1 MAGRVGDVGQVVGD
15 LRRLLPEA
23 SKVTGMDALH
33 TKLAERPEE
42 LAGGTGRWFE
52 ITAGS
57 RKLDVLVRTEF
68 DFGQAR
74 EPGAD
79 SPGQVSGRHES
90 SDRAGELNRTLHQ
103 DRAHRMIAVMPTP
116 GLGFFG
122 AIKAVAT
129 FLRPSTTRD
138 ETVTREAGH
147 TIEYEVPRRLHNAE
161 VPFRTVVSVF
171 DRGVAIAQER
181 TLGSPIWAP
190 MAVPETVPAPQAGG
204 WLATGRR
211 LPRAG
216 VIDVHLDP
224 HAPATHKG
232 KDLQR
237 PGTFDKVKSYLRKV
251 LPRLGE
257 EERKTIHEFLS
268 DATVARNLQSM
279 EITPTQQEDGASGW
293 LDVGTLVKGAN
304 WLKARRTI
312 RAQVQMR
319 VVTRRYQHVEDV
331 DGLKVTRTRREGD
344 GVANTTSATHEK
356 MLELA
361 GGALGDLGVVKP
373 AGGGQVMGSGA
384 HAHQYTSKAR
394 NTGQDVKTTTE
405 NGVIWL
411 AESDVEV
418 RVVGRPPIT
427 FRGALTSYRVTTAEE
442 ARATGIVA
450 GPDGPTLE
458 GEREP
463 SSPPAVLH
471 RAMLAHTGAGER
483 LAKLVIET
491 LRKTPGQGEKRLWK
505 WGDTDFLVDPDDPVV
520 TGRLSRE
527 LAEQVERATEARRKL
542 RDDQLGASPVTTLA
556 FTHEGTGHTDHVLIE
571 VTREIETAVRGDQ
584 VDGQRGP
591 ETVRSTEGTTDVTR
605 RAKKSFGGALI
616 GRFYFG
622 ALGITQLLDV
632 KSGVTMTTDRSTRIG
647 RSVETETTKVVGH
660 PGPDGTLGSEPYRRY
675 TGTARY
681 GLDGVFWRED
691 KDVVTEFRSRRAGV
705 PEKLVFGDGSP
716 EASSIE
722 VDFDTLVSDVD
733 TLIPELSRPRDP
745 RVSEPS
751 PLDDVAINHDGP
763 PATDRLRRT
772 GDRRLDGVRTE
783 REDGAGRRVA
793 LGQELVGKVARSPLD
808 GSQLARIKAGLGA
821 ANGFG
826 KFSVF
831 DVSPPPVTHGSGQ
844 RIILAE
850 SNMMLDPQELGY
862 RRWTDTT
869 HTVTGATVIQS
880 RDGRQWSFDP
890 FKVEGVLVSIG
901 PHSGPGGAGIVEGKP
916 VSWQTSRTA
925 GQRAEPANIT
935 TRGSWAEPEYLV
947 SVTKRTLQVVESSFY
962 GKAGRRT
969 LNRHSPAWTR
979 LSEGPGPRPRDE
991 TTRAAHQFHEENVLV
1006 WLTADQLAA
1015 VRENA
1020 DLEQQ
1025 RLLLEEL
1032 PFPEPGTET
1041 PQAAE
1046 VNEPPAATARTI
1058 LWRPG
1063 LKLPTTPIDLTEA
1076 IPELRRALAEHS
1088 DIGPDT
1094 ANRIFEPTPARSKHD
1109 NHARAEEVLANAQ
1122 QHLDEAGSGHLA
1134 VPLPVAEKTSRQTY
1148 ELWIQA
1154 RQKGL
1159 ARPGEPAPGGL
1170 TFTNRL
1176 TETSGHARG
1185 RNWTHAV
1192 VAATTF
1198 GLVTFSGEDGDVSHP
1213 GYGVGGAG
1221 GTTEH
1226 HFGVVKTETEL
1237 ETAGTD
1243 EQTAAISGSRER
1255 TTAELE
1261 FDLSVRRGGTVFA
1274 HVQLVREVAVDQP
1287 VEEEFSPAPPEE
1299 RLGRIG
1305 DTAIRKQDVSP
1316 QALRRWHR
1324 EPGHLAAPDPGKS
1337 FVEEVYPDPDR
1348 LAAIA
1353 GQGIAEGGG
1362 TVSKQVHR
1370 ELAASFGYRMTKN
1383 GLLRAMGDDGLPI
1396 PVNPALGLDLVLHA
1410 RPGKSA
1416 RLGVPSERVEFGGKP
1431 TETTKETHK
1440 TAFTSHHH
1448 ESAGLLGP
1456 IGTGLPV
1463 LPALVRPIA
1472 EGGTASKSEH
1482 TRERDNT
1489 PRTWA
1494 KPTPGETKL
1503 TGSWLEDLE
1512 FLLVAKPTAKFGLKH
1527 AVAVEFSA
1535 ENAARIRRA
1544 DRNDRIP
1551 SYLAEATRIFAQR
1564 DQTWNDA
1571 ARRFAAARWRARQ
1584 TAELDRLLSL
1594 PRPHSQNDTAKIEVL
1609 TSQGVRAGDRTGAEQ
1624 AARDAEDALVRE
1636 ADSRRLAKSAYGAA
1650 ILRAHEAVVVKPE
1663 PDATIAADRTN
1674 LQRLEDD
1681 TRLHRIAQHLLDWNG
1696 ENHAPR
1702 LELRGFGD
1710 LTTTDAVKDHLRDV
1724 IRRLD
1729 DLVGLAGSEN
1739 GHRPT
1744 LSELG
1749 VHVHISH
1756 VSADGPVQAQVWLD
1770 KGERV
1775 DPPGEDV
1782 DEAALDRYRERLE
1795 ELSGREPGEAPALPG
1810 EREPVLPD
1818 DPGAGSRDWSPR
1830 EVGEFVARARA
1841 WWFGS
1846 EGIGADRGSAERL
1859 WRDLG
1864 PDLGSGG
1871 VRFDSGRRDAAIVA
1885 VVFAERSGF
1894 GPDGLAELVGRLRQ
1908 WAWVPG
1914 GTGGA
1919 GLRVPADVVRG
1930 HAETFVSGFP
1940 DDASPSYPQFRKYL
1954 EESFGEGEAL
1964 PGEDTT
1970 RKILADVVKE
1980 WGFELSRGGRPSVLP
1995 YEELKSHANRHVDLL
2010 GGSGVTVAGFWQ
2022 YLQSEQI
2029 EFGKV
2034 NAADALRHVLAE
2046 REILRSHGR
2055 NSGISDE
2062 KARGYAREYILAAG
2076 TSGSIEKFAKFVRNL
2091 DGERPGAAQGAIG
2104 AVRAMDAYNG
2114 FLRKWEGDVWTKV
2127 RVLSAAD
2134 PESGLPM
2141 PIVHDESWRRI
2152 HDQLQS
2158 AIEHGEVAVGE
2169 VLNAPGVLDGVA
2181 RIAWFRA
2188 SRGADPGPVV
2198 RDVLG
2203 GLLAEYEAGAGS
2215 RSWSDDVVN
2224 VFVSESRA
2232 WWAAWGPE
2240 MVAEARVPAWQ
2251 VWREV
2256 GGDDGSV
2263 VSEEWGSE
2271 AVDVLAYAMGPK
2283 GFGPAGARELAVRLK
2298 VWASR
2303 VPSSR
2308 AGAGPGAAQAGRP
2321 AADARLSQELR
2332 SIALSDGPAADADGP
2347 SRPRAGSPGAGLEPG
2362 SPEYFSVLHHAVVTE
2377 VRSLARRGSGDI
2389 EGFVREHVTPVV
2401 VERWFWETEPDP
2413 YHVKGAASEI
2423 AKAVLGFHGLLGGAP
2438 ASVGGSAGTRALSP
2452 GESEAGP
2459 SSIPGGGSEHLAA
2472 SKPSG
2477 GGRRDLSE
2485 AEVEQLYHEVRSELR
2500 RLVGKRRLPFD
2511 DPEVLVSRADVARA
2525 YAELGESSRSGSR
2538 AATAIEEGLL
2548 PDDGSGPAGASREQV
2563 PQPDSQTSSDQL
2575 AEIERRDDRSELP
2588 LGGRRMDVRFET
2600 GRTLPLSM
2608 HSRDLEDVDDPANE
2622 SRWMVPDGVELQRLA
2637 ETLDPESRN
2646 YRPEWAGL
2654 TVAQQWALLAAE
2666 LRGEQ
2671 FHERDR
2677 EQAIWKIRILN
2688 NFGAKYPTGKKA
2700 RAELEEIADL
2710 AHEKLKSWS
2719 TVTNLFPNKMVPDG
2733 NGGKVSLMRLLADG
2747 EPIRNRWET
2756 GSSGG
2761 TTDIS
2766 DRVTAEWLFGYSS
2779 SFKNSEPVTVENPAE
2794 MPRYGAVIPPS
2805 RVEGSAVHYGTVVVQ
2820 WNEDVRARSTFTPG
2834 DSMGM
2839 DTDTNAVTYTD
2850 KEHLYSL
2857 LAYGDDELV
2866 RHLLAEATDYRYDPS
2881 LKDAPGPSTHGFLEA
2896 QIHGPLDLSHAK
2908 KVVINWGAF
2917 GLSDNDQPNLT
2928 KAEAEQL
2935 RDDLRAVRPGLDVEL
2950 GKEIGEPGRAEL
2962 VERNRV
2968 RGLYGLDASSRP
2980 DAQDLEVARKL
2991 DRLAGGGPFAGH
3003 ASRQDLILLL
3013 TVDDP
3018 TRLDDEATGRMLR
3031 ELFEVA
3037 RQYFQDPEGLR
3048 AAAPERASFFD
3059 RLVGESQPDAHPDA
3073 EPRPSDS
3080 SGYVRA
3086 EGNRVVFPAPGVT
3099 METAVSAAAQLPVF
3113 PGVLTVGARLAA
3125 DGSGVLRSDGQGV
3138 HSFAEFAGLLQQWLP
3153 ESPEQRRVLLVSC
3166 YASELAASLSRF
3178 LDAAVVATRELVW
3191 EFNKGQIVAGD
3202 VRLFDDGTMLPAGPR
3217 NSPDVNL
3224 FELYKDGALAQSL
3237 DTAVAGQAVLRA
3249 GWASA
3254 EARADD
3260 TTSGD
3265 RLTEPLHWGEE
3276 YGAKWRDVRG
3286 GSAPSPENILLV
3298 DSALNHILDRHSGGS
3313 AVSGKSRFPA
3323 EWTAGDIRKH
3333 VLDVAKNPD
3342 VVPRVAKGTGTW
3354 AATGVRAGV
3363 AIEVVVESPGIVVT
3377 GYPLEGKGVQM
3388 DLPDIGIAEAELT
3401 KLVGKH
3407 NKRDLGDAW
3416 SQARGG
3422 RTPGQLTV
3430 KYGRLAAIRGNTKD
3444 VGEFGSSAFPPD
3456 WSAGRTVDRLLD
3468 VARKPDQP
3476 PRPLDKGGWRAAG
3489 TRDGMQVVAF
3499 LTEHGEVFDGYAQ
3512 TASGQG
3518 VAESSRK
3525 RPRHGEE
3532 APSRADPTPKRA
3544 LGKDAPTAGSRGFTS
3559 VAELAGQLKS
3569 KAVDPRNHQS
3579 ESSRTM
3585 GPDYFSRR
3593 KAPSAAGPVRG
3604 HDYSALNAAGWQ
3616 ALLTK
3621 LDLASTVR
3629 FGSDEYAPD
3638 RMTGFEDAV
3647 LTRELTDAERAQWA
3661 PTSDKPPLPRVLEMP
3676 RTVTSIWFGNPLPDE
3691 QSPNF
3696 RSSVA
3701 RMAGELVRDSTFVHV
3716 TNVSRESVERAKD
3729 GESGKYFDDVRE
3741 LVRWARDNSI
3751 ILIDI
3756 YEVFNKDHPM
3766 VLQEFFEAEMARQAP
3781 GGYGAASDMA
3791 RLELLKLMG
3800 GVHLDGG
3807 DRLTNVD
3814 PLDIIHAQQS
3824 FAIRESPDGKKLDQR
3839 LLAAPRNHPFLDSSL
3854 EQIRQD
3860 YLTHEGDRNDRD
3872 NAPERMRHVREIAED
3887 SRTATLRLTQRVVHT
3902 LVWKLHSSEGKLDL
3916 TKVVPALDRH
3926 PKPELVLGAALE
3938 FVFGRPELVAMVKE
3952 VIEPGREYSVPV
3964 PRNARDLFKRGGQD
3978 GGARI
3983 VGSAEGS
3990 VPVRT
3995 RSAGAPE
4002 GARPVG
4008 SAGPESGGP
4017 DGGGW
4022 RFTTGERAPW
4032 LHEIRFGFDGGQHI
4046 IDNHAAGSGHPGK
4059 TEFPHDW
4066 VPDRLLDNV
4075 LDAAKFPDSTPELL
4089 RTGKWRARGERDGVL
4104 IEVIADPFGEVLSAF
4119 PQSGEGVVLNAHRG
4133 PRLEDATIANLNE
4146 RRSGDDLAGEWTK
4159 VQGGSKF
4166 TEDVAKP
4173 TSVLMSMRVARDIL
4187 ETRTDG
4193 IAPSGN
4199 TTFPESWSDLESVE
4213 RVLQV
4218 AHDPGVLPR
4227 LRFDG
4232 RWEVVGTRA
4241 GVEIEVLLDP
4251 DGAVWKARPRFS
4263 TASRSGEEELRSALR
4278 RRLGETAAEKLLTT
4292 VKRFDAGLAWAYRR
4306 VPESLRANLKEAAD
4320 RMASE
4325 LLRVPKAVRNQ
4336 SFEAKLKSAL
4346 KRLLSPG
4353 RDNESVEKLV
4363 RKIWA
4368 FDPGLAWA
4376 YDWAPEEVRKDPT
4389 SLAKWMA
4396 EMLVVGKPLKLLGGS
4411 ERVDGTGGPGSPD
4424 GPSVGRLLEESIG
4437 EASDPDGPDA
4447 DPEFRERWQEE
4458 NIRASRG
4465 LRDHGDQARVDQ
4477 ATTVAQG
4484 LVGRPEHVSEL
4495 DQMVTDVLAWHIL
4508 DELGRD
4514 RGLPAWERAARVAW
4528 ERTSRMRAEGLTGQ
4542 ARTASWDGIRS
4553 RAGEAL
4559 VANGVADLHH
4569 VWSYEVSQFTS
4580 FVDRHGR
4587 EIEWLNEVV
4596 FMVDAMLGALPAGT
4610 GNLTREVNARVRSV
4624 LGAVLGRAMISS
4636 LHRRPSPDLV
4646 ADAKDAWDHTAVLRA
4661 EIDALRSS
4669 STDTAAPAV
4678 PMPGQPG
4685 VFSVPWPEVRAAAE
4699 RAAQQAAGIPLD
4711 VARRFASIEGEIER
4725 RLLAAAERVELQY
4738 PELVERADQL
4748 VDAML
4753 GEQPEPEPG
4762 SPRNPTAERERYDVL
4777 RRVLDG
4783 AVSAAG
4789 LVDVGHDRTRED
4801 VAQAAWES
4809 TALVRVY
4816 LDLRRT
4822 WGSSGVHA
4830 RWALP
4835 WATTWAEGVPQY
4847 SEGAPPRAPGA
4858 PPGYPDAPDGPPGYS
4873 EVSPQHGGPEA
4884 LPPAGALWLVQGA
4897 DGLRGLRLRGPDQ
4910 PGDGAAPRLSAE
4922 QRAGLTLLV
4931 DYLGNQGDGPPQA
4944 HRISIVGHGPRD
4956 SVLHRQVEQEL
4967 REHLNRYGADTP
4979 ELVSIQHQFDEGS
4992 AGATGG
4998 WVEVVF
5004 EPVAEGVPQARRGR
5018 FGEWLHELSRR
5029 GPARSATESAP
5040 GPSGNIRSIA
5050 FHYSDGSPKA
5060 VAFPV
5065 GEERF
5070 HQHTH
5075 RSAPDVGYRG
5085 YTQITSDGTPVAT
5098 RWMPY
5103 RGRQLAVDLHG
5114 DDGFFT
5120 VEDQATSETRRVSGR
5135 ELARMVHASGAVSRG
5150 RPVLLISCDPAR
5162 AESGTRP
5169 ADEFADELRR
5179 MGHRGRTF
5187 AFNQAV
5193 TTSRRSDAQLHVLG
5207 GTDGRMLEVGSG
5219 RSTASDGERRGRPD
5233 VSLPE
5238 DYDPPRAAPPA
5249 AVPPVTTVPGDDSSD
5264 AESSTGVAFL
5274 VPEAVVPEPNYHL
5287 PDHGLLSP
5295 DEARYVERMSPV
5307 ANSAGRYRAA
5317 LTDEEFQFSESL
5329 LEQFR
5334 RAQDGHRYDD
5344 GVRDWLRRNEA
5355 DPGEVRRRLN
5365 LAHVAALRVYTG
5377 LDFSLINIALRYQG
5391 IWRGQA
5397 VRIQARRL
5405 VDAMLSSESAPLPAM
5420 LGGLPSIQAVVEN
5433 GSPDLKRDLYRA
5445 VDESLGEIE
5454 AEALAHGEMV
5464 RKALAALPPAK
5475 GTVWRGDRSGRGWWG
5490 KLFYRNYDGSRLFFR
5505 DLMSTSRAR
5514 EGAQAFIRHEPNT
5527 RPVLLR
5533 VALHHDSL
5541 GRDISIFSAAQN
5553 ENEQE
5558 VLFPAESTLD
5568 VESRRVERTGDGPE
5582 LEVIG
5587 AAEARSGGS
5596 TSDRDTFHRDAGDE
5610 RPRKRIFADPAYLS
5624 RAEEFETRLGAYAFG
5639 NEHARAAAEGT
5650 VRRTFEVLRAA
5661 RPSVGE
5667 REILQA
5673 FGTGDATSAGQ
5684 VEPLTS
5690 REEFE
5695 GFLASANLR
5704 ELMTAFYSAA
5714 YLSEHP
5720 LGLKALLNGIVRE
5733 RDWARAAELGLDVVS
5748 LRQQAEYL
5756 NSPGHA
5762 TLRWLLRAAGKTG
5775 RTAFDQDIFAS
5786 ANLLARSSGWAAAIE
5801 QLRSDLARRPR
5812 KSSGP
5817 GADEYAHTPGTYRD
5831 RGAPLGEGER
5841 IFLLN
5846 NPVALDVLGFDP
5858 EQPAAPKPSRIENPR
5873 LGDLAPGEAGPE
5885 LPLSWRS
5892 GEATLELRDTS
5903 GWVRQVRDERGMP
5916 VLTGISTS
5924 SARLMNAAKLVNLGV
5939 ADEHLAL
5946 ALLGWMLPARDHTAY
5961 EILAGASLVADLP
5974 GADLSDSTTMYRSL
5988 PGIEMAAVRSDI
6000 AVDGLLPH
6008 EAAYLHRAGRHPD
6021 EGGFGAPGRLH
6032 RGLVDEKL
6040 ESLHLAGHVSTPLT
6054 DQARAWLV
6062 RNGMTAP
6069 ELLARFSRA
6078 HAVALSAYSQLASQ
6092 QLGTGP
6098 WNPGPQADAELSNRL
6113 RRLAEDAYDT
6123 GYIPA
6128 ILAANP
6134 RVMRLLDEP
6143 APETPEEKAARRRWL
6158 HLAVDAMLPAV
6169 RAELAA
6175 HTELA
6180 LEALEILP
6188 PFTGEAWGVGL
6199 VPAAS
6204 GGKDV
6209 TFQGMGGFAPDESSA
6224 LRMPREGAPASRAEL
6239 VKVTL
6244 TGHGGRD
6251 ISYFSP
6257 SHTAPD
6263 ILVTPGTRFTIDRG
6277 AVTAEGAVLVAM
6289 TEVAPP
6295 PPDGGDTAGRRDDR
6309 GPDFSVFA
6317 RADDNRVVFPPPG
6330 VTLAAAG
6337 AAAAQLPALPGVLT
6351 VGARLTPDG
6360 TGVLRWDRPGGHGFA
6375 EFANLL
6381 REQLPKPPAERRIL
6395 LVSCDSVEL
6404 AKVLSDVLDAEV
6416 IAPAEQVWQAN
6427 GGLLIPGPVRIFENG
6442 EMSPAGPRNEPD
6454 SSQWL
6459 LYEHGDL
6466 RRSLGAGDAREA
6478 VLGAGWA
6485 TTEHLA
6491 DGPRQVEGDRLAE
6504 PIHWGDDDS
6513 DSDVNMPDAVDSDSD
6528 GEEAGQARFDLTD
6541 NAVIDSFRDHIAD
6554 RVATA
6559 RADLRDNENV
6569 PEQLRS
6575 VAGTYA
6581 RRWATALI
6589 GPMPDAAA
6597 ADANV
6602 RRLGDLHQQVTD
6614 VLAAE
6619 ILDAA
6624 SEAEAGA
6631 LRDAWDATADIRD
6644 DYERLRRR
6652 LRLGSLPALDEL
6664 RNDPDVRVGLDRM
6677 RAARMVA
6684 GGDLARW
6691 AAVGQAS
6698 GQDWRQQRQAGDTGA
6713 RTENQLYAAD
6723 DGMRAAEAR
6732 RQQDRVAAQW
6742 REDGHGLLGI
6752 PGAELNEQER
6762 GLVDELAE
6770 MLGHRSHLARGRRDQ
6785 AVQDAATEELAGR
6798 LRHRFTALR
6807 DQEGADQPW
6816 EVVEQRLAGEL
6827 GTVHELIERADSARD
6842 LIAEGVPSQHRQNRV
6857 RGRAVLGL
6865 IDEPADTFH
6874 LTRGRLL
6881 SLLSIAMAAVVS
6893 VENTTRGV
6901 VEAEWRATAGLRTRV
6916 AALVNEGGPQRVDF
6930 DVPFSVAARRLHP
6943 ASLAMAVAGW
6953 HEHWSWDIEGGDW
6966 LLTRERLAG
6975 QAALRQEAE
6984 RLLGPPYEPR
6994 PGGPGPATA
7003 RWLRERAVAAVAHR
7017 VHLGLGAVDDAE
7029 TLRLR
7034 VWDLLGH
7041 AEGPALLQT
7050 LLPSTRQTVSAL
7062 NETQLSGLRSTAR
7075 AMLGPLDAP
7084 APTPGAERPMRYAEV
7099 YRALVDVLAVR
7110 LDAQPS
7116 TEPGWKRTA
7125 WLRALLETWF
7135 NWDGRQRVD
7144 FDVPYQVAQRRHAAG
7159 LVTEQVAVFE
7169 NGWDEA
7175 LSEGDAYLVRRDPL
7189 LADGELAEADR
7200 LLDVPPEP
7208 RAGLGPSAAEQQRLW
7223 QRIRAAVAA
7232 EWQDDPDAAGPLAQ
7246 NLRDGFGR
7254 LHGYDELA
7262 GTTEAI
7268 LSSASDA
7275 HQYARRAL
7283 NAAAPERQAE
7293 VLRSAEAMVGPPSTV
7308 VPGVGPSAAAQQL
7321 HRTMLIEIVA
7331 GFLLTARE
7339 TDGDVRLEA
7348 WWWSE
7353 NIRQGLEYLRTWT
7366 PSGPAVAAPD
7376 EGYLVDEDTV
7386 AGRIEVVDP
7395 GGIEQAVARFEREL
7409 SEHAI
7414 EGEARLTML
7423 RREDEELLTEG
7434 ISRMRAEDVVRDE
7447 HRDELLRLIGSGDD
7461 HPPTAEAMR
7470 RQWNRLRI
7478 GALSGAALARAIT
7491 EFRHPADWLAAEGAR
7506 LMGVADQDL
7515 PQALVDS
7522 PEGRRVELL
7531 RDIARVANASSAPEA
7546 SLNSLRRQ
7554 WAGMGIATSA
7564 GAVLDEQITEFRTGF
7579 SNVLGQYAI
7588 RWEDGLTAAELSVA
7602 STLEERARQ
7611 LLGPYELA
7619 TAPAGSDLTPQQAQG
7634 LSGISGQVA
7643 ERLYRMMVAA
7653 LVKVITR
7660 HPTATDHHQLLAEQL
7675 RSGQVQ
7681 SLPSF
7686 DALLSWHR
7694 PEPDHVAAAD
7704 PVPPYTEEVLPDQ
7717 RWLQWAGEVLG
7728 PRPEL
7733 DPRTD
7738 GEDGRITGSERGRVL
7753 AAARLSNQY
7762 DLMVHAV
7769 ALAGQYGGVEAAH
7782 ALLAAWRARREAD
7795 WPGPGTGEG
7804 RA

>member
-1 MAGRVGDVGQVVGD
+1 MSGVGKGTGGTEYNGPGEESGASGVFKPTELPQDLQNFFSVVVGLRWPEANLQGMILLRDFWHDYGAAVEELLPQLRKAREKFDAGMDGESSGQLLRYIDDELIPQAEGLAEVGAELKSMVGQTAADVEKSMIMLVAFAVIALISFIALLYSVMPFLAGLVVTAFREVGKAILKGVLLRLLQQALAKAGPAALAGLRELFKKAPHILLNAVKFGVGGAAFMAGLDATIQGIQLAPGGLREKFDSESVWKMGAGGAIGGAGAGVVSGIGRTLSKQFPKVPKNYRAIGNAAHALGQALAIVLTNPLVFLATGDKDGKWWEGMLGEFGPLDHAGNHGKKIAKHLLEHLPGLADTHGLTMRTETDAPPPEGGGHDSKPAPEGDSDSEVGQDFSEKAGAGRDGDLTADDARTRSESAGDADNRSVSSSGHSRSDTAVDTSTNSSPGGGAVRQLAVTGADNQQFGTLFTQEQSGASSQQVPISNGQGTQAGGAGSGQPRGSQQSVPAQREGQQSSQAPDSRPRTSTNGDAFQPSDAASARSAHGNETGQETLSRPVGPREQAVSGEADVAPDGGKQPSGHEYVPDDSNQIRTMSERGPAAEAEQPGGFAGQQEGSPSQERGAGGGASPDAPPVSTTQRPSSQQGTPEAPAARAPGGEPGQGKGPERTVESRLTDLVPEHSLYQQRTASESHAAPEGAPEPAGRQADGPSPDPAAAQHHDSPGTDQTDAPPVVSPGSAQTPQKSGVEQPVVGRSSAAKPDGWQPTSHPSGRESSVDGALAPQRGPGEPVVSKAGLESDGPAEPVLVPGSDIENGLAGFADEDAPPPPYERPPPSYAELLGLPPGLAGDKGLGDKGLTVSSEPVKARPGHGAARWLDSLLGKQDGGLTELETRELVRRTVGDLTVFPVGLPADQLQGADAGVGSSAAGEGGGGRKETKERAVALGTQLVAENRASGRDTDWKEYKEYLRQHQISVDNLPRAAIARYLRLAKDQAGEPTRVRGKGVGREDLKVRVSRYLMENPEASIRSIRVDLFGEPIDGIKEGVDTDVLRSVVNEVRGELGIPGPQLPGLPKSSAIPLVREYYAEALLANKKPTLAGLVSYFRAAGSGLGLDAAVGHLREVGGDLAILTRNLTGHPESRPEPGESSDPPPAAEPEPERQPTTAQTADNDGADPGTAAENRRRDAGPDFTPARTLGGATMADRVSEVGQVVGD

-23 SKVTGMDALH
+23 SKVTGMDAVH

-42 LAGGTGRWFE
+42 LAGGTGKWFE
-52 ITAGS
+52 VTAGG

-171 DRGVAIAQER
+171 DRGIAIAQER
-181 TLGSPIWAP
+181 TLGPSPTLAP
-190 MAVPETVPAPQAGG
+190 MTVPETVPAPQADG
-204 WLATGRR
+204 WRVAGRR

-237 PGTFDKVKSYLRKV
+237 PGIFDKIESYLRKV

-257 EERKTIHEFLS
+257 AERKTVQEFLS

-304 WLKARRTI
+304 WFKARRTI

-331 DGLKVTRTRREGD
+331 DGLKVTRTQREGD

-356 MLELA
+356 TLELA
-361 GGALGDLGVVKP
+361 GGALGELGVVKP
-373 AGGGQVMGSGA
+373 AGGGQVMSSGS
-384 HAHQYTSKAR
+384 HAHQFTSKAR

-450 GPDGPTLE
+450 APDGPTLE
-458 GEREP
+458 GERQP

-471 RAMLAHTGAGER
+471 RAMLEHTGAGER

-491 LRKTPGQGEKRLWK
+491 LRKVPEQGEKRLWK
-505 WGDTDFLVDPDDPVV
+505 WGDTDFLVDPDAPVV

-527 LAEQVERATEARRKL
+527 LAEQVGRATEARRKL

-556 FTHEGTGHTDHVLIE
+556 FSHEGTGHTDHVLIE

-584 VDGQRGP
+584 VDGPRGP

-605 RAKKSFGGALI
+605 RVKKSFGGALI

-632 KSGVTMTTDRSTRIG
+632 KSGVTMTTDRSTRIS

-660 PGPDGTLGSEPYRRY
+660 PGPDGTLGNEPYRRY
-675 TGTARY
+675 TGTVRY

-745 RVSEPS
+745 RVSEPR

-850 SNMMLDPQELGY
+850 SNMMLNPQELGY

-869 HTVTGATVIQS
+869 HTMTGATVIES

-925 GQRAEPANIT
+925 GQRAEPANVT

-1032 PFPEPGTET
+1032 PFPDPGTET

-1058 LWRPG
+1058 PWRPG

-1109 NHARAEEVLANAQ
+1109 NHARAEEVLANAH
-1122 QHLDEAGSGHLA
+1122 QHLDEAGNGHLA
-1134 VPLPVAEKTSRQTY
+1134 VPLPVAEKASRQTY

-1154 RQKGL
+1154 RQKGF

-1170 TFTNRL
+1170 AFTNRL
-1176 TETSGHARG
+1176 TETSSHARG

-1198 GLVTFSGEDGDVSHP
+1198 GLVTLTGEDSDVSHP
-1213 GYGVGGAG
+1213 GAGVAGAG

-1226 HFGVVKTETEL
+1226 HYGVVKTETET

-1243 EQTAAISGSRER
+1243 EQTATISGSRER

-1261 FDLSVRRGGTVFA
+1261 FDISVRRGGTVYA
-1274 HVQLVREVAVDQP
+1274 HVQLVREVAMDQP

-1337 FVEEVYPDPDR
+1337 FVEEVYTDPDR

-1396 PVNPALGLDLVLHA
+1396 PVNPALGLDLALHA

-1416 RLGVPSERVEFGGKP
+1416 RLGVPSERVELGGKP
-1431 TETTKETHK
+1431 TETTKETNK

-1448 ESAGLLGP
+1448 ESAVLLGP
-1456 IGTGLPV
+1456 MGAGLPV

-1482 TRERDNT
+1482 TREQDNT
-1489 PRTWA
+1489 PRTWD
-1494 KPTPGETKL
+1494 KPIPDEAKL

-1512 FLLVAKPTAKFGLKH
+1512 FLLVVKPTAKFGLKH
-1527 AVAVEFSA
+1527 AVVAEFPA

-1564 DQTWNDA
+1564 DQVWNDA
-1571 ARRFAAARWRARQ
+1571 ARRFATARWRTRQ

-1594 PRPHSQNDTAKIEVL
+1594 PRPRSQNDTARIEVL
-1609 TSQGVRAGDRTGAEQ
+1609 TSQGVRAADSVGAAQ

-1681 TRLHRIAQHLLDWNG
+1681 TRLHRIAQHLLDWSG

-1710 LTTTDAVKDHLRDV
+1710 LTTTDAVKDHLRGV
-1724 IRRLD
+1724 IGRLD

-1795 ELSGREPGEAPALPG
+1795 ELSGREPGEAAALSG
-1810 EREPVLPD
+1810 VREPVLPG

-1846 EGIGADRGSAERL
+1846 EGMGADRGSAERL

-1885 VVFAERSGF
+1885 VAFAEHSGF

-1919 GLRVPADVVRG
+1919 GPAPGGPAAGVAGVPAESREAIRTWRPDRGDPQAPLTLLAYMSRLPLGNLSLAISGVRRR
-1930 HAETFVSGFP
+1930 
-1940 DDASPSYPQFRKYL
+1940 YPQEVIELVQPWVLGMHSETDPATGAPYASDRVALLSGGVVAYRKVDEWWREEFGAQPVPTESREAIRTWRPDSDHPQAPRTLL
-1954 EESFGEGEAL
+1954 EYMSRL
-1964 PGEDTT
+1964 PLGRLQLVTD
-1970 RKILADVVKE
+1970 
-1980 WGFELSRGGRPSVLP
+1980 SRGRYPAGVIELIRPWVLAMKGWHNP
-1995 YEELKSHANRHVDLL
+1995 VTGKPASAND
-2010 GGSGVTVAGFWQ
+2010 VAGFSGEMVRSGAIAEWWRKAGLGPRGDVRDSTAVGAGAKRAGEADEAEASRKRRAEDGQ
-2022 YLQSEQI
+2022 PESGQEQA
-2029 EFGKV
+2029 
-2034 NAADALRHVLAE
+2034 NRE
-2046 REILRSHGR
+2046 RDL
-2055 NSGISDE
+2055 
-2062 KARGYAREYILAAG
+2062 L
-2076 TSGSIEKFAKFVRNL
+2076 L
-2091 DGERPGAAQGAIG
+2091 PGAAGSGSRMLDQGRTELYRADEPAGEADDLRI
-2104 AVRAMDAYNG
+2104 VRVVSHNMTPMRAMNNAFPFRDPNDPQGRVYEPYADENG
-2114 FLRKWEGDVWTKV
+2114 QLHSAVVRRADEITAEMIGTKAMLKGIARDPDDTRLPATAATGLTAVWPALERAVAAEMRRLV
-2127 RVLSAAD
+2127 REEPLATPV
-2134 PESGLPM
+2134 
-2141 PIVHDESWRRI
+2141 VR
-2152 HDQLQS
+2152 
-2158 AIEHGEVAVGE
+2158 VGE
-2169 VLNAPGVLDGVA
+2169 VTEKHVREHERALVGENGLFLSRRSADIPPAEWPSLRNGRILGVYLGAVLDSGETLANWEETYRKYPSYAMKLAKTRNTMSAEGAANFIAFANTATEDSGHGLTYDHDRINAVFVKFRIHLFDKGENPRAQTIAVLMALDNAFDRETNPDGVILVDYGDDYLSLLENPVKA
-2181 RIAWFRA
+2181 EPE
-2188 SRGADPGPVV
+2188 ADP
-2198 RDVLG
+2198 DV
-2203 GLLAEYEAGAGS
+2203 S
-2215 RSWSDDVVN
+2215 RY
-2224 VFVSESRA
+2224 
-2232 WWAAWGPE
+2232 PE
-2240 MVAEARVPAWQ
+2240 VPH
-2251 VWREV
+2251 
-2256 GGDDGSV
+2256 
-2263 VSEEWGSE
+2263 
-2271 AVDVLAYAMGPK
+2271 VDAPT
-2283 GFGPAGARELAVRLK
+2283 
-2298 VWASR
+2298 
-2303 VPSSR
+2303 
-2308 AGAGPGAAQAGRP
+2308 
-2321 AADARLSQELR
+2321 ADARLSQELQ
-2332 SIALSDGPAADADGP
+2332 SIALSD
-2347 SRPRAGSPGAGLEPG
+2347 GSPGAGLEPG
-2362 SPEYFSVLHHAVVTE
+2362 SEEYFSVLHHAVVTE

-2485 AEVEQLYHEVRSELR
+2485 AEVEQLY
-2500 RLVGKRRLPFD
+2500 
-2511 DPEVLVSRADVARA
+2511 
-2525 YAELGESSRSGSR
+2525 
-2538 AATAIEEGLL
+2538 
-2548 PDDGSGPAGASREQV
+2548 
-2563 PQPDSQTSSDQL
+2563 PDSQPSSDQL

-2588 LGGRRMDVRFET
+2588 RGGRRIDVLFNT
-2600 GRTLPLSM
+2600 GGPLPLSM
-2608 HSRDLEDVDDPANE
+2608 HSRDLEEVDHPARK

-2637 ETLDPESRN
+2637 EARDPESPN

-2688 NFGAKYPTGKKA
+2688 NFGARYPTGKKA

-2719 TVTNLFPNKMVPDG
+2719 TVTNLFPNKMVPEG

-2761 TTDIS
+2761 TADIS

-2850 KEHLYSL
+2850 KEHLYPL

-2928 KAEAEQL
+2928 RAEAEQL

-2968 RGLYGLDASSRP
+2968 RGLYGLDASSRL

-3003 ASRQDLILLL
+3003 ASRQDLIRLL

-3377 GYPLEGKGVQM
+3377 GYPLEGKGVQV

-3422 RTPGQLTV
+3422 RPPGQLTV

-3476 PRPLDKGGWRAAG
+3476 PRPLDKGGWRATG

-3532 APSRADPTPKRA
+3532 APSRAARRPKREP
-3544 LGKDAPTAGSRGFTS
+3544 GETAPAAGSRGFTS

-3621 LDLASTVR
+3621 LDLASPVR
-3629 FGSDEYAPD
+3629 FGTDEYAPD

-3647 LTRELTDAERAQWA
+3647 LTRELTDAERVQWA
-3661 PTSDKPPLPRVLEMP
+3661 PTSEKPPLPRVLEMP
-3676 RTVTSIWFGNPLPDE
+3676 KTVISTWFGNPLPDE

-3741 LVRWARDNSI
+3741 LVRWARDNNI

-3756 YEVFNKDHPM
+3756 YEVFNKDHLM

-3824 FAIRESPDGKKLDQR
+3824 FAIRESPDGKELDQR

-3938 FVFGRPELVAMVKE
+3938 FIFGRPELVAMVKE

-3995 RSAGAPE
+3995 RSAGVPE
-4002 GARPVG
+4002 SARPVG

-4022 RFTTGERAPW
+4022 RFATGERAPW

-4066 VPDRLLDNV
+4066 VPERLLDNV

-4104 IEVIADPFGEVLSAF
+4104 IEVIADPFGEVISAF

-4133 PRLEDATIANLNE
+4133 PRLEDVTIANLNK
-4146 RRSGDDLAGEWTK
+4146 RHSGDDLAGEWTK
-4159 VQGGSKF
+4159 VQGGSNF

-4263 TASRSGEEELRSALR
+4263 TASRRGEEELRSALR

-4346 KRLLSPG
+4346 KQLLSPG

-4447 DPEFRERWQEE
+4447 DPEFRERW
-4458 NIRASRG
+4458 
-4465 LRDHGDQARVDQ
+4465 
-4477 ATTVAQG
+4477 
-4484 LVGRPEHVSEL
+4484 
-4495 DQMVTDVLAWHIL
+4495 
-4508 DELGRD
+4508 
-4514 RGLPAWERAARVAW
+4514 
-4528 ERTSRMRAEGLTGQ
+4528 
-4542 ARTASWDGIRS
+4542 
-4553 RAGEAL
+4553 
-4559 VANGVADLHH
+4559 
-4569 VWSYEVSQFTS
+4569 
-4580 FVDRHGR
+4580 
-4587 EIEWLNEVV
+4587 
-4596 FMVDAMLGALPAGT
+4596 
-4610 GNLTREVNARVRSV
+4610 
-4624 LGAVLGRAMISS
+4624 
-4636 LHRRPSPDLV
+4636 
-4646 ADAKDAWDHTAVLRA
+4646 
-4661 EIDALRSS
+4661 
-4669 STDTAAPAV
+4669 
-4678 PMPGQPG
+4678 
-4685 VFSVPWPEVRAAAE
+4685 
-4699 RAAQQAAGIPLD
+4699 
-4711 VARRFASIEGEIER
+4711 
-4725 RLLAAAERVELQY
+4725 
-4738 PELVERADQL
+4738 
-4748 VDAML
+4748 
-4753 GEQPEPEPG
+4753 
-4762 SPRNPTAERERYDVL
+4762 
-4777 RRVLDG
+4777 
-4783 AVSAAG
+4783 
-4789 LVDVGHDRTRED
+4789 
-4801 VAQAAWES
+4801 
-4809 TALVRVY
+4809 
-4816 LDLRRT
+4816 
-4822 WGSSGVHA
+4822 
-4830 RWALP
+4830 
-4835 WATTWAEGVPQY
+4835 
-4847 SEGAPPRAPGA
+4847 
-4858 PPGYPDAPDGPPGYS
+4858 
-4873 EVSPQHGGPEA
+4873 
-4884 LPPAGALWLVQGA
+4884 
-4897 DGLRGLRLRGPDQ
+4897 
-4910 PGDGAAPRLSAE
+4910 
-4922 QRAGLTLLV
+4922 
-4931 DYLGNQGDGPPQA
+4931 
-4944 HRISIVGHGPRD
+4944 
-4956 SVLHRQVEQEL
+4956 
-4967 REHLNRYGADTP
+4967 
-4979 ELVSIQHQFDEGS
+4979 
-4992 AGATGG
+4992 
-4998 WVEVVF
+4998 
-5004 EPVAEGVPQARRGR
+5004 
-5018 FGEWLHELSRR
+5018 
-5029 GPARSATESAP
+5029 
-5040 GPSGNIRSIA
+5040 
-5050 FHYSDGSPKA
+5050 
-5060 VAFPV
+5060 
-5065 GEERF
+5065 
-5070 HQHTH
+5070 
-5075 RSAPDVGYRG
+5075 
-5085 YTQITSDGTPVAT
+5085 
-5098 RWMPY
+5098 
-5103 RGRQLAVDLHG
+5103 
-5114 DDGFFT
+5114 
-5120 VEDQATSETRRVSGR
+5120 
-5135 ELARMVHASGAVSRG
+5135 
-5150 RPVLLISCDPAR
+5150 
-5162 AESGTRP
+5162 
-5169 ADEFADELRR
+5169 
-5179 MGHRGRTF
+5179 
-5187 AFNQAV
+5187 
-5193 TTSRRSDAQLHVLG
+5193 
-5207 GTDGRMLEVGSG
+5207 
-5219 RSTASDGERRGRPD
+5219 
-5233 VSLPE
+5233 
-5238 DYDPPRAAPPA
+5238 
-5249 AVPPVTTVPGDDSSD
+5249 VPPVTTGPAGWLLAELNEATPAEPARGGVLPEPDLFGLLAPAEPPEFLRGHDHSGITVGQGLDLVRKLDLKHPAPDWSELAPDNLQDFDDFVLTRELSEQERHGWAENAGPLPARLQLLRARASIWLGGPLDTGSAAKFEMRENIAASQRELRGWAPMAVFTDVPRASFERAGRFSDEAADGSLTGVREMLSWAEENDVLLVNVHEVFHSGWPMPVQEAFLAELAKQSKPGYTAASDLLRMALVQRFGLLYSDGEYETGWSELAEMQRVLGSREGYGVHKRGEAFNNDLVVVPKGHPYADDFFESMRENYGMRQAEVHPAPSSLGAEAFVNVPELRSKRYSVESRTGPVNHRKIVRELGHDDPARGAISGPRMTTGGQWLVRPRVRPSIPLSDREATVELTKKVVQTLVRELYNRDGDLHLTLVADGVLRHETPEVIWTAALGYLAQRPEFAEMVRTVTDRELAFTPGGPHEQRRVELPERAQRYLRDVPGD
-5264 AESSTGVAFL
+5264 
-5274 VPEAVVPEPNYHL
+5274 
-5287 PDHGLLSP
+5287 
-5295 DEARYVERMSPV
+5295 
-5307 ANSAGRYRAA
+5307 
-5317 LTDEEFQFSESL
+5317 EF
-5329 LEQFR
+5329 
-5334 RAQDGHRYDD
+5334 H
-5344 GVRDWLRRNEA
+5344 
-5355 DPGEVRRRLN
+5355 
-5365 LAHVAALRVYTG
+5365 
-5377 LDFSLINIALRYQG
+5377 
-5391 IWRGQA
+5391 
-5397 VRIQARRL
+5397 
-5405 VDAMLSSESAPLPAM
+5405 
-5420 LGGLPSIQAVVEN
+5420 
-5433 GSPDLKRDLYRA
+5433 
-5445 VDESLGEIE
+5445 
-5454 AEALAHGEMV
+5454 
-5464 RKALAALPPAK
+5464 
-5475 GTVWRGDRSGRGWWG
+5475 
-5490 KLFYRNYDGSRLFFR
+5490 
-5505 DLMSTSRAR
+5505 
-5514 EGAQAFIRHEPNT
+5514 
-5527 RPVLLR
+5527 
-5533 VALHHDSL
+5533 
-5541 GRDISIFSAAQN
+5541 
-5553 ENEQE
+5553 
-5558 VLFPAESTLD
+5558 
-5568 VESRRVERTGDGPE
+5568 
-5582 LEVIG
+5582 
-5587 AAEARSGGS
+5587 
-5596 TSDRDTFHRDAGDE
+5596 
-5610 RPRKRIFADPAYLS
+5610 
-5624 RAEEFETRLGAYAFG
+5624 
-5639 NEHARAAAEGT
+5639 
-5650 VRRTFEVLRAA
+5650 
-5661 RPSVGE
+5661 
-5667 REILQA
+5667 
-5673 FGTGDATSAGQ
+5673 
-5684 VEPLTS
+5684 
-5690 REEFE
+5690 
-5695 GFLASANLR
+5695 
-5704 ELMTAFYSAA
+5704 
-5714 YLSEHP
+5714 
-5720 LGLKALLNGIVRE
+5720 
-5733 RDWARAAELGLDVVS
+5733 
-5748 LRQQAEYL
+5748 
-5756 NSPGHA
+5756 
-5762 TLRWLLRAAGKTG
+5762 
-5775 RTAFDQDIFAS
+5775 
-5786 ANLLARSSGWAAAIE
+5786 
-5801 QLRSDLARRPR
+5801 
-5812 KSSGP
+5812 
-5817 GADEYAHTPGTYRD
+5817 
-5831 RGAPLGEGER
+5831 
-5841 IFLLN
+5841 
-5846 NPVALDVLGFDP
+5846 
-5858 EQPAAPKPSRIENPR
+5858 
-5873 LGDLAPGEAGPE
+5873 
-5885 LPLSWRS
+5885 
-5892 GEATLELRDTS
+5892 
-5903 GWVRQVRDERGMP
+5903 
-5916 VLTGISTS
+5916 
-5924 SARLMNAAKLVNLGV
+5924 
-5939 ADEHLAL
+5939 
-5946 ALLGWMLPARDHTAY
+5946 
-5961 EILAGASLVADLP
+5961 
-5974 GADLSDSTTMYRSL
+5974 
-5988 PGIEMAAVRSDI
+5988 
-6000 AVDGLLPH
+6000 
-6008 EAAYLHRAGRHPD
+6008 
-6021 EGGFGAPGRLH
+6021 
-6032 RGLVDEKL
+6032 
-6040 ESLHLAGHVSTPLT
+6040 
-6054 DQARAWLV
+6054 
-6062 RNGMTAP
+6062 
-6069 ELLARFSRA
+6069 
-6078 HAVALSAYSQLASQ
+6078 
-6092 QLGTGP
+6092 
-6098 WNPGPQADAELSNRL
+6098 
-6113 RRLAEDAYDT
+6113 RLAEFSR
-6123 GYIPA
+6123 PA
-6128 ILAANP
+6128 TMVP
-6134 RVMRLLDEP
+6134 DSSVF
-6143 APETPEEKAARRRWL
+6143 
-6158 HLAVDAMLPAV
+6158 V
-6169 RAELAA
+6169 RA
-6175 HTELA
+6175 
-6180 LEALEILP
+6180 
-6188 PFTGEAWGVGL
+6188 
-6199 VPAAS
+6199 
-6204 GGKDV
+6204 
-6209 TFQGMGGFAPDESSA
+6209 
-6224 LRMPREGAPASRAEL
+6224 
-6239 VKVTL
+6239 
-6244 TGHGGRD
+6244 
-6251 ISYFSP
+6251 
-6257 SHTAPD
+6257 
-6263 ILVTPGTRFTIDRG
+6263 
-6277 AVTAEGAVLVAM
+6277 
-6289 TEVAPP
+6289 
-6295 PPDGGDTAGRRDDR
+6295 DG
-6309 GPDFSVFA
+6309 
-6317 RADDNRVVFPPPG
+6317 NRVVFPPPG

-6375 EFANLL
+6375 EFAGLL
-6381 REQLPKPPAERRIL
+6381 RGQLPKPPAERRIL
-6395 LVSCDSVEL
+6395 LVSCDSAEL
-6404 AKVLSDVLDAEV
+6404 AKVLSEMLDAEV

-6427 GGLLIPGPVRIFENG
+6427 GGLLRPGPVRIFENG

-6454 SSQWL
+6454 SSQWQ

-6842 LIAEGVPSQHRQNRV
+6842 LLAEGAPSQQQQNRV

-6865 IDEPADTFH
+6865 IDEPTDTFH

-6901 VEAEWRATAGLRTRV
+6901 VDAEWRATAGLRTRV

-6984 RLLGPPYEPR
+6984 RLLGSPYEPR
-6994 PGGPGPATA
+6994 PGGPGPETA
-7003 RWLRERAVAAVAHR
+7003 RWVRERAVAAVAHR
-7017 VHLGLGAVDDAE
+7017 VHLGLGAAGDAE
-7029 TLRLR
+7029 ALRLR
-7034 VWDLLGH
+7034 VEHLLGH
-7041 AEGPALLQT
+7041 AEGLAVLQT
-7050 LLPSTRQTVSAL
+7050 LLPSTRQTVSTL
-7062 NETQLSGLRSTAR
+7062 NETLLSGLRSTAR
-7075 AMLGPLDAP
+7075 AMLGPLG
-7084 APTPGAERPMRYAEV
+7084 APTPAPGAERPMWYAEV

-7110 LDAQPS
+7110 LHAEPS
-7116 TEPGWKRTA
+7116 TEPGWTRTA
-7125 WLRALLETWF
+7125 SLRALLETWF
-7135 NWDGRQRVD
+7135 NWDGRQRVN
-7144 FDVPYQVAQRRHAAG
+7144 FDVPYQVARRRHTAG
-7159 LVTEQVAVFE
+7159 SVTWHVAGFE

-7175 LSEGDAYLVRRDPL
+7175 LSEGNALLVRRDPL

-7200 LLDVPPEP
+7200 LLGVPPEP

-7246 NLRDGFGR
+7246 NLRHGFGR

-7268 LSSASDA
+7268 LPGVAGE
-7275 HQYARRAL
+7275 HRNARRAL
-7283 NAAAPERQAE
+7283 DAADPERQAE
-7293 VLRSAEAMVGPPSTV
+7293 VLRYAEAMVGPPSTV

-7376 EGYLVDEDTV
+7376 EGYLVDEDAV

-7409 SEHAI
+7409 SEHAF

-7478 GALSGAALARAIT
+7478 GALSGAPLARAIT

-7515 PQALVDS
+7515 TRSPADS

-7579 SNVLGQYAI
+7579 SNILGQYAI

-7619 TAPAGSDLTPQQAQG
+7619 AAPAGSDLTPQQAQG

-7643 ERLYRMMVAA
+7643 ERLYRTMVAA
-7653 LVKVITR
+7653 LVKVIAR

-7681 SLPSF
+7681 GMPSF

-7694 PEPDHVAAAD
+7694 PEPDRVAAAD
-7704 PVPPYTEEVLPDQ
+7704 PVPPYTEDALPDQ
-7717 RWLQWAGEVLG
+7717 QWLQWAGEALG

-7762 DLMVHAV
+7762 DLMVHAM
-7769 ALAGQYGGVEAAH
+7769 ALAGQYSGVEAAY
-7782 ALLAAWRARREAD
+7782 ALLAAWRARMEAD
-7795 WPGPGTGEG
+7795 LPGPGTGEG
-7804 RA
+7804 

>member
-1 MAGRVGDVGQVVGD
+1 MSGVGKGTGGTEYNGPGEESGASGVFKPTELPQDLQNFFSVVVGLRWPEANLQGMILLRDFWRDYGAAVEELLPQLRKAREKFDAGMDGESSGHLLRYIDDELIPQAEGLAEVSAELKSMVGQTAADVEKSMIMLVAFAVIALISFIALLYSVMPFLAGLVVTAFREVGKAILKGVLLRLLQQALAKAGPAALAGLRELFKKAPHILLNTVKFGVGGAAFMAGLDATIQGIQLAPGGLREKFDSESVWKMGVGGAIGGAGAGVVSGIGRTLSKQFPKVPKNYRAIGNVAHALGQALAIVLTNPLVFIATGDEDGKWWEGVLGEFGPLDHAGNHGKKIAKHLLEHLPGLADTHGLTMRTETDAPPSEGGGYDSKPAPEGDSDSEVGQDFSEKGGAGRDGDLTADDARTRSESAGDADNRSVSSSGHSRSDTAVDTSANSSPGGGAVRQLAVTGADNQQFGTLFTQEQSGASSQQVPISNGQGTQAGGAGSGQPRGSQQSVPAQRDGQQSSQAADPRPRTFTNGDVGQSSDATSARSAHGNETGQETLSRPVGPREQAVSGGADVAPDGGKQPSGHEYVPDDSNLNRTVSERGPAAEAEQPGGFAGQLEGSPSQESGAGGGASPGTHPVSTTQRPPSQQGTPEAPAARAPGGEQNQGKSPEQTVESRLTDHAPEHSLDQRRTASESHAAPKEAPEPAGRQADEPSPDPTAAQHHDSPGTDQTDAPPVVSPGSAQTPQKSGVEQPVVGRSSAAKPDGWQPTSHPSGRESSVDGALAPQRGPGEPVVSKAGLESDGPAEPVLVPGSDIENGLAGFADEDAPPPAYEPPPPSYAELLGLPPGLVGDKGLGDKGLAASSEPVKARPDQSAARWLDSLLGEQDGGLTELETRELVRRTVGDLTVFPVGLPADQLQGADAGVGSSAAGEGGGGRKETKERAAALGVQFIEENRARGRQKLTWREYKNYLLANGFEAVTDRSAQNYWHESKLRAGEPVQVRRKSIDPDVETLGTQLVAENRASGRDTDWKEYKEYLRQHQISVDNLPRATIARYLRLAKDQAGEPTRVRGKGVGREDLKVRVSRYLLENPEASIRSIRVDLFGEPVDGVKEGVDTDVLRSVVNEVRGELGIPGPQLPGLPKSSAIPLVREYYAEALLVNKKPTSAGLVSYFRAAGSVLGLDAAAGHLREVGGDLAIAGVSSVFDAFGSGARGMVDVTGGDGVRARVAGEITGNWGRYADLPNSSGAVAAVRSGGSLAGLDEVVLTALANGFSVGVRVRGENGEYRDFGEGIAGTVVLVHSAAGEGFYLGVAQGKARAEGIVDGGVEEGPSVGLDMDGHGPTEGQRDILDGWGFDPVPVAPSGDSLFVALLAVIPDSEAVYGSPENLRSNVVGYLSEDFNAVRFRDRHGWEIFDYHREVQWLGEPGAPVGLMVDLVVDAVAEMTGTRVAVVNESGAVRLHQSDQFGAGPDAATVVLLQRDTDGGYFLGARPSQRPDASGGAVDRLVLSGGRAGLPGGAPPRSRRELFPGESPSGPSSEAVRRPEPGESSGPPPAAEPEPEQQPTTAQTADNDGADPGTAAENRRRDAGPDFTPARTLGGATMAGRVGDVGQVVGD

-79 SPGQVSGRHES
+79 SPGQLSGRHEPGQVSGRHES

-605 RAKKSFGGALI
+605 RAKKSLGGALI

-1261 FDLSVRRGGTVFA
+1261 FDISVRRGGTVFA

-1894 GPDGLAELVGRLRQ
+1894 GPDGLAELAGRLRQ

-1919 GLRVPADVVRG
+1919 GPAPGGPAADVAGVPAESREAIRTWRPDRGDPQAPLTLLAYMSRLPLGNRSLAISGVRRRYPQEVIELVQPWVLGMHSETDPATGAPYASDRVALLSGGVVAYRKVDEWWHEEFG
-1930 HAETFVSGFP
+1930 AQPVPAESREAIRTWRPDP
-1940 DDASPSYPQFRKYL
+1940 DDPQAPRTLL
-1954 EESFGEGEAL
+1954 EYMSRL
-1964 PGEDTT
+1964 PLGRLQLVTD
-1970 RKILADVVKE
+1970 
-1980 WGFELSRGGRPSVLP
+1980 SRGRYPAGVIELIRPWVLAMKGWHNP
-1995 YEELKSHANRHVDLL
+1995 VTGKPASAND
-2010 GGSGVTVAGFWQ
+2010 VAGF
-2022 YLQSEQI
+2022 SGEMVRSGAI
-2029 EFGKV
+2029 
-2034 NAADALRHVLAE
+2034 AE
-2046 REILRSHGR
+2046 WWR
-2055 NSGISDE
+2055 
-2062 KARGYAREYILAAG
+2062 KAGLGPRGDVRDSTAAG
-2076 TSGSIEKFAKFVRNL
+2076 AGTKRAGEADEAEASRKRRAEDGQPESGQEPANR
-2091 DGERPGAAQGAIG
+2091 ERDLLLPGAAGSGSRMLDQGRTELYRADEPAGEADDLRI
-2104 AVRAMDAYNG
+2104 VRVVSHNLTPMRAMNNAFPFRDPNDPQGRVYEPYADENG
-2114 FLRKWEGDVWTKV
+2114 QLHSAVVRRADEITAEMIETKAMLKGIARDPDDTRLPATAATELTAVWPALERAVAAEMRRLV
-2127 RVLSAAD
+2127 REEPLATPV
-2134 PESGLPM
+2134 
-2141 PIVHDESWRRI
+2141 VR
-2152 HDQLQS
+2152 
-2158 AIEHGEVAVGE
+2158 VGE
-2169 VLNAPGVLDGVA
+2169 VTEKHVREHERALVGENGLFLSRRSADIPPAEWPSLRNGRILGVYLGAVLDSGETLA
-2181 RIAWFRA
+2181 NWEETYRKYPSYAMKLAKTRNTMSAEGAANFIAFANTATEDSGHGLTYDHDRINA
-2188 SRGADPGPVV
+2188 
-2198 RDVLG
+2198 
-2203 GLLAEYEAGAGS
+2203 
-2215 RSWSDDVVN
+2215 
-2224 VFVSESRA
+2224 VFVKFRIHLFDKGENPRA
-2232 WWAAWGPE
+2232 QTIAVLMALDN
-2240 MVAEARVPAWQ
+2240 AFD
-2251 VWREV
+2251 RETNPDGV
-2256 GGDDGSV
+2256 ILVDYGDDYLRLLENPV
-2263 VSEEWGSE
+2263 KAEPEAAPDVSRYPEVPH
-2271 AVDVLAYAMGPK
+2271 VDAPT
-2283 GFGPAGARELAVRLK
+2283 
-2298 VWASR
+2298 
-2303 VPSSR
+2303 
-2308 AGAGPGAAQAGRP
+2308 
-2321 AADARLSQELR
+2321 ADARLSQELQ
-2332 SIALSDGPAADADGP
+2332 SIALSD
-2347 SRPRAGSPGAGLEPG
+2347 GSPGAGLEPG
-2362 SPEYFSVLHHAVVTE
+2362 SEEYFSVLHHAVVTE

-2389 EGFVREHVTPVV
+2389 EGFVREQVTPVV

-2438 ASVGGSAGTRALSP
+2438 ASVGGSAGTRARYP

-2459 SSIPGGGSEHLAA
+2459 SGIPGGG
-2472 SKPSG
+2472 
-2477 GGRRDLSE
+2477 
-2485 AEVEQLYHEVRSELR
+2485 
-2500 RLVGKRRLPFD
+2500 
-2511 DPEVLVSRADVARA
+2511 
-2525 YAELGESSRSGSR
+2525 
-2538 AATAIEEGLL
+2538 
-2548 PDDGSGPAGASREQV
+2548 
-2563 PQPDSQTSSDQL
+2563 
-2575 AEIERRDDRSELP
+2575 
-2588 LGGRRMDVRFET
+2588 
-2600 GRTLPLSM
+2600 
-2608 HSRDLEDVDDPANE
+2608 
-2622 SRWMVPDGVELQRLA
+2622 
-2637 ETLDPESRN
+2637 
-2646 YRPEWAGL
+2646 
-2654 TVAQQWALLAAE
+2654 
-2666 LRGEQ
+2666 
-2671 FHERDR
+2671 
-2677 EQAIWKIRILN
+2677 
-2688 NFGAKYPTGKKA
+2688 
-2700 RAELEEIADL
+2700 
-2710 AHEKLKSWS
+2710 
-2719 TVTNLFPNKMVPDG
+2719 
-2733 NGGKVSLMRLLADG
+2733 
-2747 EPIRNRWET
+2747 
-2756 GSSGG
+2756 
-2761 TTDIS
+2761 
-2766 DRVTAEWLFGYSS
+2766 
-2779 SFKNSEPVTVENPAE
+2779 
-2794 MPRYGAVIPPS
+2794 
-2805 RVEGSAVHYGTVVVQ
+2805 
-2820 WNEDVRARSTFTPG
+2820 
-2834 DSMGM
+2834 
-2839 DTDTNAVTYTD
+2839 
-2850 KEHLYSL
+2850 
-2857 LAYGDDELV
+2857 
-2866 RHLLAEATDYRYDPS
+2866 
-2881 LKDAPGPSTHGFLEA
+2881 
-2896 QIHGPLDLSHAK
+2896 
-2908 KVVINWGAF
+2908 
-2917 GLSDNDQPNLT
+2917 
-2928 KAEAEQL
+2928 
-2935 RDDLRAVRPGLDVEL
+2935 
-2950 GKEIGEPGRAEL
+2950 
-2962 VERNRV
+2962 
-2968 RGLYGLDASSRP
+2968 
-2980 DAQDLEVARKL
+2980 
-2991 DRLAGGGPFAGH
+2991 
-3003 ASRQDLILLL
+3003 
-3013 TVDDP
+3013 
-3018 TRLDDEATGRMLR
+3018 
-3031 ELFEVA
+3031 
-3037 RQYFQDPEGLR
+3037 
-3048 AAAPERASFFD
+3048 D
-3059 RLVGESQPDAHPDA
+3059 RLVGESQPTAHP
-3073 EPRPSDS
+3073 
-3080 SGYVRA
+3080 
-3086 EGNRVVFPAPGVT
+3086 
-3099 METAVSAAAQLPVF
+3099 
-3113 PGVLTVGARLAA
+3113 
-3125 DGSGVLRSDGQGV
+3125 
-3138 HSFAEFAGLLQQWLP
+3138 
-3153 ESPEQRRVLLVSC
+3153 
-3166 YASELAASLSRF
+3166 
-3178 LDAAVVATRELVW
+3178 VA
-3191 EFNKGQIVAGD
+3191 
-3202 VRLFDDGTMLPAGPR
+3202 
-3217 NSPDVNL
+3217 
-3224 FELYKDGALAQSL
+3224 
-3237 DTAVAGQAVLRA
+3237 
-3249 GWASA
+3249 
-3254 EARADD
+3254 
-3260 TTSGD
+3260 
-3265 RLTEPLHWGEE
+3265 
-3276 YGAKWRDVRG
+3276 
-3286 GSAPSPENILLV
+3286 
-3298 DSALNHILDRHSGGS
+3298 
-3313 AVSGKSRFPA
+3313 
-3323 EWTAGDIRKH
+3323 
-3333 VLDVAKNPD
+3333 
-3342 VVPRVAKGTGTW
+3342 
-3354 AATGVRAGV
+3354 
-3363 AIEVVVESPGIVVT
+3363 
-3377 GYPLEGKGVQM
+3377 
-3388 DLPDIGIAEAELT
+3388 
-3401 KLVGKH
+3401 
-3407 NKRDLGDAW
+3407 
-3416 SQARGG
+3416 
-3422 RTPGQLTV
+3422 
-3430 KYGRLAAIRGNTKD
+3430 
-3444 VGEFGSSAFPPD
+3444 
-3456 WSAGRTVDRLLD
+3456 
-3468 VARKPDQP
+3468 
-3476 PRPLDKGGWRAAG
+3476 
-3489 TRDGMQVVAF
+3489 
-3499 LTEHGEVFDGYAQ
+3499 
-3512 TASGQG
+3512 
-3518 VAESSRK
+3518 
-3525 RPRHGEE
+3525 
-3532 APSRADPTPKRA
+3532 
-3544 LGKDAPTAGSRGFTS
+3544 
-3559 VAELAGQLKS
+3559 
-3569 KAVDPRNHQS
+3569 
-3579 ESSRTM
+3579 
-3585 GPDYFSRR
+3585 
-3593 KAPSAAGPVRG
+3593 
-3604 HDYSALNAAGWQ
+3604 
-3616 ALLTK
+3616 
-3621 LDLASTVR
+3621 
-3629 FGSDEYAPD
+3629 
-3638 RMTGFEDAV
+3638 
-3647 LTRELTDAERAQWA
+3647 
-3661 PTSDKPPLPRVLEMP
+3661 
-3676 RTVTSIWFGNPLPDE
+3676 
-3691 QSPNF
+3691 
-3696 RSSVA
+3696 
-3701 RMAGELVRDSTFVHV
+3701 
-3716 TNVSRESVERAKD
+3716 
-3729 GESGKYFDDVRE
+3729 
-3741 LVRWARDNSI
+3741 
-3751 ILIDI
+3751 
-3756 YEVFNKDHPM
+3756 
-3766 VLQEFFEAEMARQAP
+3766 
-3781 GGYGAASDMA
+3781 
-3791 RLELLKLMG
+3791 
-3800 GVHLDGG
+3800 
-3807 DRLTNVD
+3807 
-3814 PLDIIHAQQS
+3814 
-3824 FAIRESPDGKKLDQR
+3824 
-3839 LLAAPRNHPFLDSSL
+3839 
-3854 EQIRQD
+3854 
-3860 YLTHEGDRNDRD
+3860 
-3872 NAPERMRHVREIAED
+3872 
-3887 SRTATLRLTQRVVHT
+3887 
-3902 LVWKLHSSEGKLDL
+3902 
-3916 TKVVPALDRH
+3916 
-3926 PKPELVLGAALE
+3926 
-3938 FVFGRPELVAMVKE
+3938 
-3952 VIEPGREYSVPV
+3952 
-3964 PRNARDLFKRGGQD
+3964 
-3978 GGARI
+3978 
-3983 VGSAEGS
+3983 
-3990 VPVRT
+3990 
-3995 RSAGAPE
+3995 
-4002 GARPVG
+4002 
-4008 SAGPESGGP
+4008 
-4017 DGGGW
+4017 
-4022 RFTTGERAPW
+4022 
-4032 LHEIRFGFDGGQHI
+4032 
-4046 IDNHAAGSGHPGK
+4046 
-4059 TEFPHDW
+4059 
-4066 VPDRLLDNV
+4066 
-4075 LDAAKFPDSTPELL
+4075 
-4089 RTGKWRARGERDGVL
+4089 
-4104 IEVIADPFGEVLSAF
+4104 
-4119 PQSGEGVVLNAHRG
+4119 
-4133 PRLEDATIANLNE
+4133 
-4146 RRSGDDLAGEWTK
+4146 
-4159 VQGGSKF
+4159 
-4166 TEDVAKP
+4166 
-4173 TSVLMSMRVARDIL
+4173 
-4187 ETRTDG
+4187 
-4193 IAPSGN
+4193 
-4199 TTFPESWSDLESVE
+4199 
-4213 RVLQV
+4213 
-4218 AHDPGVLPR
+4218 
-4227 LRFDG
+4227 
-4232 RWEVVGTRA
+4232 
-4241 GVEIEVLLDP
+4241 
-4251 DGAVWKARPRFS
+4251 
-4263 TASRSGEEELRSALR
+4263 
-4278 RRLGETAAEKLLTT
+4278 
-4292 VKRFDAGLAWAYRR
+4292 
-4306 VPESLRANLKEAAD
+4306 
-4320 RMASE
+4320 
-4325 LLRVPKAVRNQ
+4325 
-4336 SFEAKLKSAL
+4336 
-4346 KRLLSPG
+4346 
-4353 RDNESVEKLV
+4353 
-4363 RKIWA
+4363 
-4368 FDPGLAWA
+4368 
-4376 YDWAPEEVRKDPT
+4376 
-4389 SLAKWMA
+4389 
-4396 EMLVVGKPLKLLGGS
+4396 
-4411 ERVDGTGGPGSPD
+4411 ERVDGT
-4424 GPSVGRLLEESIG
+4424 
-4437 EASDPDGPDA
+4437 DGPDA

-4596 FMVDAMLGALPAGT
+4596 FMVDAMLGVLPAGT

-4685 VFSVPWPEVRAAAE
+4685 VFSLPWPEVRAAAE

-4858 PPGYPDAPDGPPGYS
+4858 PPGYSDAPDGPPGYS

-4967 REHLNRYGADTP
+4967 REHLNRHDADTP

-5249 AVPPVTTVPGDDSSD
+5249 AVPPVTTDPAGWLL
-5264 AESSTGVAFL
+5264 AELNEATPAEPARGGVL
-5274 VPEAVVPEPNYHL
+5274 PEPDL
-5287 PDHGLLSP
+5287 FGLLAP
-5295 DEARYVERMSPV
+5295 AEPP
-5307 ANSAGRYRAA
+5307 
-5317 LTDEEFQFSESL
+5317 EFLRGHDHSEITVG
-5329 LEQFR
+5329 Q
-5334 RAQDGHRYDD
+5334 
-5344 GVRDWLRRNEA
+5344 
-5355 DPGEVRRRLN
+5355 
-5365 LAHVAALRVYTG
+5365 G
-5377 LDFSLINIALRYQG
+5377 LDL
-5391 IWRGQA
+5391 
-5397 VRIQARRL
+5397 VRKLDLKHPAPDWSELAPDNLQDFDDFVLTRE
-5405 VDAMLSSESAPLPAM
+5405 LSEQERHGWAENAGPLPARLQLLRARASIW
-5420 LGGLPSIQAVVEN
+5420 LGGPLDTGSAAKFEMREN
-5433 GSPDLKRDLYRA
+5433 ITASQRELRGWAPMMVFTDVPRASFERAGRFSDEAADGSLTGVREMLSWAEENDVLLVNVHEVFHSGRPMPVQEAFLAELAKQSKPGYTAASDLLRMALVQRFGLLYSDGEYETGWSELAEMQRVLGSPEGYGVHKRGEAFNNDLVVVPKGHPYADDFFESMRENYGMRQA
-5445 VDESLGEIE
+5445 EVHPAPSSLG
-5454 AEALAHGEMV
+5454 AEAFV
-5464 RKALAALPPAK
+5464 NLPEL
-5475 GTVWRGDRSGRGWWG
+5475 RSKR
-5490 KLFYRNYDGSRLFFR
+5490 YS
-5505 DLMSTSRAR
+5505 
-5514 EGAQAFIRHEPNT
+5514 
-5527 RPVLLR
+5527 
-5533 VALHHDSL
+5533 
-5541 GRDISIFSAAQN
+5541 
-5553 ENEQE
+5553 
-5558 VLFPAESTLD
+5558 
-5568 VESRRVERTGDGPE
+5568 VESRTGP
-5582 LEVIG
+5582 VN
-5587 AAEARSGGS
+5587 
-5596 TSDRDTFHRDAGDE
+5596 HR
-5610 RPRKRIFADPAYLS
+5610 K
-5624 RAEEFETRLGAYAFG
+5624 
-5639 NEHARAAAEGT
+5639 
-5650 VRRTFEVLRAA
+5650 
-5661 RPSVGE
+5661 
-5667 REILQA
+5667 
-5673 FGTGDATSAGQ
+5673 
-5684 VEPLTS
+5684 
-5690 REEFE
+5690 
-5695 GFLASANLR
+5695 
-5704 ELMTAFYSAA
+5704 
-5714 YLSEHP
+5714 
-5720 LGLKALLNGIVRE
+5720 IVRE
-5733 RDWARAAELGLDVVS
+5733 LGHDDPARGAISGP
-5748 LRQQAEYL
+5748 RMTTGGQ
-5756 NSPGHA
+5756 
-5762 TLRWLLRAAGKTG
+5762 WLV
-5775 RTAFDQDIFAS
+5775 
-5786 ANLLARSSGWAAAIE
+5786 
-5801 QLRSDLARRPR
+5801 RPR
-5812 KSSGP
+5812 VRPSIPLSDREATVELTKKVVQTLVR
-5817 GADEYAHTPGTYRD
+5817 ELYNRD
-5831 RGAPLGEGER
+5831 
-5841 IFLLN
+5841 
-5846 NPVALDVLGFDP
+5846 
-5858 EQPAAPKPSRIENPR
+5858 
-5873 LGDLAPGEAGPE
+5873 GDLH
-5885 LPLSWRS
+5885 
-5892 GEATLELRDTS
+5892 
-5903 GWVRQVRDERGMP
+5903 
-5916 VLTGISTS
+5916 LT
-5924 SARLMNAAKLVNLGV
+5924 
-5939 ADEHLAL
+5939 
-5946 ALLGWMLPARDHTAY
+5946 
-5961 EILAGASLVADLP
+5961 LVADGVLRHETPEVIWTAALGYLAQRPEFADMVRTVTDRELAFTPGGPHEQRRVDLPERAQRYLRDLP
-5974 GADLSDSTTMYRSL
+5974 G
-5988 PGIEMAAVRSDI
+5988 
-6000 AVDGLLPH
+6000 
-6008 EAAYLHRAGRHPD
+6008 D
-6021 EGGFGAPGRLH
+6021 EFH
-6032 RGLVDEKL
+6032 
-6040 ESLHLAGHVSTPLT
+6040 
-6054 DQARAWLV
+6054 
-6062 RNGMTAP
+6062 
-6069 ELLARFSRA
+6069 
-6078 HAVALSAYSQLASQ
+6078 
-6092 QLGTGP
+6092 
-6098 WNPGPQADAELSNRL
+6098 
-6113 RRLAEDAYDT
+6113 RLAEFSR
-6123 GYIPA
+6123 PA
-6128 ILAANP
+6128 T
-6134 RVMRLLDEP
+6134 M
-6143 APETPEEKAARRRWL
+6143 
-6158 HLAVDAMLPAV
+6158 
-6169 RAELAA
+6169 
-6175 HTELA
+6175 
-6180 LEALEILP
+6180 
-6188 PFTGEAWGVGL
+6188 
-6199 VPAAS
+6199 VPDS
-6204 GGKDV
+6204 
-6209 TFQGMGGFAPDESSA
+6209 
-6224 LRMPREGAPASRAEL
+6224 
-6239 VKVTL
+6239 
-6244 TGHGGRD
+6244 
-6251 ISYFSP
+6251 
-6257 SHTAPD
+6257 
-6263 ILVTPGTRFTIDRG
+6263 
-6277 AVTAEGAVLVAM
+6277 
-6289 TEVAPP
+6289 
-6295 PPDGGDTAGRRDDR
+6295 
-6309 GPDFSVFA
+6309 SVFA
-6317 RADDNRVVFPPPG
+6317 RADDNRVVFPAPG
-6330 VTLAAAG
+6330 TTLDAAG
-6337 AAAAQLPALPGVLT
+6337 AVASQLPALPGVLT

-6375 EFANLL
+6375 EFAELL
-6381 REQLPKPPAERRIL
+6381 RERLPKPPAERRIL
-6395 LVSCDSVEL
+6395 LVSCDSAEL
-6404 AKVLSDVLDAEV
+6404 AKVLSEMLDAEV

-6427 GGLLIPGPVRIFENG
+6427 GGLLIPGPVRIFETG

-6459 LYEHGDL
+6459 LYERGDL

-6485 TTEHLA
+6485 TIEHLA
-6491 DGPRQVEGDRLAE
+6491 DGPRQMEGDRLAE

-6541 NAVIDSFRDHIAD
+6541 NVVIDSFRDHIAD
-6554 RVATA
+6554 RVAKA

-6619 ILDAA
+6619 ILHAA
-6624 SEAEAGA
+6624 SKREAGA

-6652 LRLGSLPALDEL
+6652 LRLGSLPALDGL

-6691 AAVGQAS
+6691 AVVGQAS
-6698 GQDWRQQRQAGDTGA
+6698 RQDWRRQRQAGDTGA

-6785 AVQDAATEELAGR
+6785 AVQDVATEELAGR

-6842 LIAEGVPSQHRQNRV
+6842 LLAEGVPSQHRQNRV

-6916 AALVNEGGPQRVDF
+6916 AALVNEGGPRRVDF

-6953 HEHWSWDIEGGDW
+6953 HEHWRWDIEGGDW

-6994 PGGPGPATA
+6994 PGGPGPVTA
-7003 RWLRERAVAAVAHR
+7003 RWVRERAVAAVAHR
-7017 VHLGLGAVDDAE
+7017 VHLGLGAAGDAE

-7050 LLPSTRQTVSAL
+7050 LLPSTRQTVSTL
-7062 NETQLSGLRSTAR
+7062 NETLLSGLRSTAR
-7075 AMLGPLDAP
+7075 AMLGPLG
-7084 APTPGAERPMRYAEV
+7084 APTPAPGAERPMRYAEV

-7110 LDAQPS
+7110 LDGEPS
-7116 TEPGWKRTA
+7116 TEPGWTRTA

-7414 EGEARLTML
+7414 EGEARLAAL
-7423 RREDEELLTEG
+7423 RNDDEDFLTEG